1 MKVYNLAI
9 NDMYETLAIK
19 DFGKDN
25 IKFLG
30 LEKLTD
36 EWEDK
41 TLKVSQKGKK
51 SDIRYKLFSEVYLLT
66 TF

>member
-9 NDMYETLAIK
+9 NDLYETLAIK